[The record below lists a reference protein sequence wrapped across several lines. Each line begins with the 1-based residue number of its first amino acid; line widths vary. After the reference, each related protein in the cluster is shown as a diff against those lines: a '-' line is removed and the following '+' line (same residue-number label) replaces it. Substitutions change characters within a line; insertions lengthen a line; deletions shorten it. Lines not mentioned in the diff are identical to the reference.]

1 MDLKVPEKEFEEL
14 PWKASTLDYMEKF
27 LESLTERERKEYT
40 AGNLA
45 FVLIDIIERNRREH
59 E

>member
-1 MDLKVPEKEFEEL
+1 MNLKVSEKEYEEL
-14 PWKASTLDYMEKF
+14 AWKASTLEYIEKF
-27 LESLTERERKEYT
+27 IESLTERERNEYT

-45 FVLIDIIERNRREH
+45 NVLIDIIERNRREH

>member
-1 MDLKVPEKEFEEL
+1 MDLRISEKEFEEL
-14 PWKASTLDYMEKF
+14 TWKASTLDYMEKF
-27 LESLTERERKEYT
+27 IESLTERERKEYT

-45 FVLIDIIERNRREH
+45 YVLIDIIERNRREH

>member
-1 MDLKVPEKEFEEL
+1 MDLKVVEKEFEEL
-14 PWKASTLDYMEKF
+14 VWKASTLEYMEKF
-27 LESLTERERKEYT
+27 IESLTERDRNEYT

-45 FVLIDIIERNRREH
+45 NVLIKIIERNRREH

>member
-1 MDLKVPEKEFEEL
+1 MNLKVSEKEYEEL
-14 PWKASTLDYMEKF
+14 AWKASTLEYMEKF
-27 LESLTERERKEYT
+27 IESLTERERNEYT

-45 FVLIDIIERNRREH
+45 YVLIDIIERNRREH

>member
-1 MDLKVPEKEFEEL
+1 MDLKVSEKEFEEL
-14 PWKASTLDYMEKF
+14 AWKASTLEYMEKF
-27 LESLTERERKEYT
+27 IRSLTERERNEYT

-45 FVLIDIIERNRREH
+45 YVLIDIIERNRREH

>member
-1 MDLKVPEKEFEEL
+1 MDLKVSEKEFREL
-14 PWKASTLDYMEKF
+14 SWKASTLDYMEKF
-27 LESLTERERKEYT
+27 IESLTERERNEYT

-45 FVLIDIIERNRREH
+45 YVLIDIIERNRREH

>member
-1 MDLKVPEKEFEEL
+1 MDLKVPEKEYEEL
-14 PWKASTLDYMEKF
+14 AWKASTLEYMEKF
-27 LESLTERERKEYT
+27 IESLTERDRNEYT

-45 FVLIDIIERNRREH
+45 NVLIDIIERNRREH

>member
-1 MDLKVPEKEFEEL
+1 MDLKVPEKEYEEL
-14 PWKASTLDYMEKF
+14 TWKASTLEYMEKF
-27 LESLTERERKEYT
+27 IESLTERERNEYT

-45 FVLIDIIERNRREH
+45 YVLIDIIERNRREH

>member
-14 PWKASTLDYMEKF
+14 AWKASTLEYMEKF
-27 LESLTERERKEYT
+27 LESLTERERNEYT

-45 FVLIDIIERNRREH
+45 YVLIDIIERNRREH

>member
-1 MDLKVPEKEFEEL
+1 MNLKVSEKEYEEL
-14 PWKASTLDYMEKF
+14 TWKASTLEYMEK
-27 LESLTERERKEYT
+27 LIESLTERERNEYT

-45 FVLIDIIERNRREH
+45 YVLIDIIERNRREH

>member
-1 MDLKVPEKEFEEL
+1 MDLKVPEKELEEL
-14 PWKASTLDYMEKF
+14 TWKASTLEYMEKF
-27 LESLTERERKEYT
+27 LESLTERERNEYT

-45 FVLIDIIERNRREH
+45 YVLIDIIKRNRSEH

>member
-1 MDLKVPEKEFEEL
+1 MDLKVPEKELEEL
-14 PWKASTLDYMEKF
+14 TWKASTLEYMEKF
-27 LESLTERERKEYT
+27 LESLTERERNEYT

-45 FVLIDIIERNRREH
+45 YVLIDIIERNRREH

>member
-1 MDLKVPEKEFEEL
+1 MDLKVSEKEFQEL
-14 PWKASTLDYMEKF
+14 SWKASTLEYMEKF
-27 LESLTERERKEYT
+27 IESLTERERKEYT

-45 FVLIDIIERNRREH
+45 NVLIDIIERNRREH

>member
-1 MDLKVPEKEFEEL
+1 MDLKVPEKEYEEL
-14 PWKASTLDYMEKF
+14 VWKASTLEYMEKF
-27 LESLTERERKEYT
+27 IESLTERERKEYT

-45 FVLIDIIERNRREH
+45 NVLIDIIERNRREH

>member
-1 MDLKVPEKEFEEL
+1 MDLKVSEKEFREL
-14 PWKASTLDYMEKF
+14 SWKASTLEYMEKF
-27 LESLTERERKEYT
+27 IESLTERERKEYT

-45 FVLIDIIERNRREH
+45 YVLIDIIERNRREH

>member
-1 MDLKVPEKEFEEL
+1 MDLKVPEKEYEEL
-14 PWKASTLDYMEKF
+14 TWKASTLEYMEKF
-27 LESLTERERKEYT
+27 LESLTERERNEYT

-45 FVLIDIIERNRREH
+45 YVLIDIIERNRREH

>member
-1 MDLKVPEKEFEEL
+1 MDLKVPEKEYEEL
-14 PWKASTLDYMEKF
+14 AWKASTLEYMEKF
-27 LESLTERERKEYT
+27 LESLTERERNEYT

-45 FVLIDIIERNRREH
+45 YVLIDIIERNRREH

>member
-1 MDLKVPEKEFEEL
+1 MDLKVAEKEYEEL
-14 PWKASTLDYMEKF
+14 AWKAGTLEYMEKF

-45 FVLIDIIERNRREH
+45 YVLIDIIERNRREH

>member
-1 MDLKVPEKEFEEL
+1 MDLKVPQKQFEEL
-14 PWKASTLDYMEKF
+14 AWKASTLEYMEKF
-27 LESLTERERKEYT
+27 IESLTERERKEYT

-45 FVLIDIIERNRREH
+45 NVLIDIIERNRREH

>member
-1 MDLKVPEKEFEEL
+1 MDLKVSEKEFREL
-14 PWKASTLDYMEKF
+14 SWKASTLEYMEKF
-27 LESLTERERKEYT
+27 IESLTERERNEYT

-45 FVLIDIIERNRREH
+45 NVLIDIIERNRREH

>member
-1 MDLKVPEKEFEEL
+1 MDLKVSEKELEEL
-14 PWKASTLDYMEKF
+14 TWKASTLEYMEKF

-45 FVLIDIIERNRREH
+45 YVLIDIIKRNRSEH

>member
-1 MDLKVPEKEFEEL
+1 MDLKVPEKEYEEL
-14 PWKASTLDYMEKF
+14 AWKASTLEYMEKF
-27 LESLTERERKEYT
+27 IESLTERERNEYT

-45 FVLIDIIERNRREH
+45 HVLIDIIERNRSEH

>member
-1 MDLKVPEKEFEEL
+1 MDLKVLEKEYEKL
-14 PWKASTLDYMEKF
+14 AWKASTLEYMEKF
-27 LESLTERERKEYT
+27 IESLTERERNEYT

-45 FVLIDIIERNRREH
+45 NVLIDIIERNRREH

>member
-1 MDLKVPEKEFEEL
+1 MDLKVPEKELEEL
-14 PWKASTLDYMEKF
+14 TWKASTLEYMEKF
-27 LESLTERERKEYT
+27 IESLTERERNEYT

-45 FVLIDIIERNRREH
+45 YVLIDIIERNRREH

>member
-1 MDLKVPEKEFEEL
+1 MDLKVPEKEYEEL
-14 PWKASTLDYMEKF
+14 AWKASTLEYMEKF

-45 FVLIDIIERNRREH
+45 YVLIDIIERNRREH

>member
-1 MDLKVPEKEFEEL
+1 MDLKVPEKEYEEL
-14 PWKASTLDYMEKF
+14 AWKASTLEYMEKF
-27 LESLTERERKEYT
+27 LESLTERERNEYT

>member
-1 MDLKVPEKEFEEL
+1 MDLKVSEKELEEL
-14 PWKASTLDYMEKF
+14 TWKASTLEYMEKF
-27 LESLTERERKEYT
+27 LESLTERERNEYT

-45 FVLIDIIERNRREH
+45 YVLIDIIKRNRSEH

>member
-1 MDLKVPEKEFEEL
+1 MDLKVAEKEFEEL
-14 PWKASTLDYMEKF
+14 TWKASTLDYMEKF
-27 LESLTERERKEYT
+27 IESLTERERNEYT

-45 FVLIDIIERNRREH
+45 NVLIDIIERNRREH

>member
-1 MDLKVPEKEFEEL
+1 MDLKVPEKEYEEL
-14 PWKASTLDYMEKF
+14 TWKASTLEYMEKF

-40 AGNLA
+40 TGNLA
-45 FVLIDIIERNRREH
+45 YVLIDIIKRNRSEH

>member
-1 MDLKVPEKEFEEL
+1 MDLKVLEKEFEEL
-14 PWKASTLDYMEKF
+14 VWKASTLEYMEKF
-27 LESLTERERKEYT
+27 IESLTVRERNEYT

-45 FVLIDIIERNRREH
+45 YVLIDIIERNRREH

>member
-14 PWKASTLDYMEKF
+14 AWKASTLEYMEKF
-27 LESLTERERKEYT
+27 IESLTERERNEYT

-45 FVLIDIIERNRREH
+45 YVLIDIIERNRREH

>member
-14 PWKASTLDYMEKF
+14 TWKASTLDYMEKF
-27 LESLTERERKEYT
+27 IESLTERERNEYT

-45 FVLIDIIERNRREH
+45 NVLIDIIERNRREH

>member
-1 MDLKVPEKEFEEL
+1 MDLKVPEKEYEEL
-14 PWKASTLDYMEKF
+14 AWKASTLEYMEKF
-27 LESLTERERKEYT
+27 LESLTERERMEYT

>member
-1 MDLKVPEKEFEEL
+1 MDLKVPEKEYEEL
-14 PWKASTLDYMEKF
+14 TWKASTLEYMEKF
-27 LESLTERERKEYT
+27 IESLTERERNEYT

-45 FVLIDIIERNRREH
+45 NVLIKIIERNRREH